1 MCNFQHW
8 LEWTPNC
15 ADEASFWNV
24 FRNKVT
30 ACGKSSSETCYGSR
44 SCLSRKAVTCVIINN
59 AAFGL
64 IKESNGIK
72 LSITNGVSRHE
83 TSNNLWQSAFF
94 IKSAGVS
101 WNDHKMVFQSEGEPG
116 CCNGAFLKC
125 DANPFQISAMKP
137 NLPFYGQMAFADITT
152 VKQNQEENTGN
163 TLNLVTL
170 VLLLGSVQRQ

>member
-30 ACGKSSSETCYGSR
+30 ACGKSSSGKDS
-44 SCLSRKAVTCVIINN
+44 
-59 AAFGL
+59 AAF
-64 IKESNGIK
+64 EDNNEPEMP
-72 LSITNGVSRHE
+72 LS
-83 TSNNLWQSAFF
+83 F
-94 IKSAGVS
+94 
-101 WNDHKMVFQSEGEPG
+101 D
-116 CCNGAFLKC
+116 
-125 DANPFQISAMKP
+125 D